1 MKIFL
6 SFFFKYILSPR
17 VSSLIRPVSIVC
29 IFGLIVSIASLVVVI
44 SVMSGFGS
52 SLKDRLL
59 SHEPHLVVYKDS
71 SQNMNLLDQ
80 VQKIL
85 AQSRLDN
92 DIQSIRSF
100 ETQDIILKNSEGHF
114 AGAIARGYGSKDLR
128 ALTQG
133 SDEKYFEDV
142 NSKVEWDSSNI
153 ISIKKDKVR
162 IHIGVE
168 LADQLSAYE
177 GDFVFIMPAESL
189 LTPPTDMAPPEEVQ
203 IDSLIF
209 SVHSYINNK
218 KILYEKGSIV
228 SLQETA
234 SLSQGVEIFLKDPA
248 KYKPYK
254 EILKTKGFD
263 VQSWSDQNSSLFFA
277 LKIEKIIMTVFL
289 ALAALIAGFSIASMI
304 QLLMTQQR
312 QDIGILMVMGYPVR
326 QVRKLFVH
334 LAFMMSFLGVSSGV
348 LLGYLICIFLKF
360 VPIDLLPSIYVDR
373 KIPVIMQTEVF
384 VGVFILAGLLAY
396 IISLVSVRF
405 YTLSSIVNLLLK
417 KA

>member
-17 VSSLIRPVSIVC
+17 ASSLIRPVSLVC

-59 SHEPHLVVYKDS
+59 SHEPHLVVYKS
-71 SQNMNLLDQ
+71 ASQGMDFLDN
-80 VQKIL
+80 VRKIL
-85 AQSRLDN
+85 IQSHLDK

-100 ETQDIILKNSEGHF
+100 ETQDIILKNAEGNF
-114 AGAIARGYGSKDLR
+114 AGAIARGYDSTDLK

-133 SDEKYFEDV
+133 SDDKYFEGV

-153 ISIKKDKVR
+153 ADVKKTRTR

-177 GDFVFIMPAESL
+177 GNFVFVMPAESL
-189 LTPPTDMAPPEEVQ
+189 LTPPTEMVPPEEVQ

-209 SVHSYINNK
+209 SSHSYTNNK
-218 KILYEKGSIV
+218 KILYETNSIA
-228 SLQETA
+228 SLKDTA

-334 LAFMMSFLGVSSGV
+334 LAFMMAFLGVSGGV

-405 YTLSSIVNLLLK
+405 YTLSSIVNLLK

>member
-17 VSSLIRPVSIVC
+17 ASSLIRPVSLVC

-59 SHEPHLVVYKDS
+59 SHEPHLVVYKS
-71 SQNMNLLDQ
+71 ASQGMDFLDN
-80 VQKIL
+80 VRKIL
-85 AQSRLDN
+85 IQSHLDK

-100 ETQDIILKNSEGHF
+100 ETQDIILKNAEGNF
-114 AGAIARGYGSKDLR
+114 AGAIARGYDSTDLK

-133 SDEKYFEDV
+133 SDDKYFEGV

-153 ISIKKDKVR
+153 ADVKKTRTR

-177 GDFVFIMPAESL
+177 GDFVFVMPAESL
-189 LTPPTDMAPPEEVQ
+189 LTPPTEMVPPEEVQ

-209 SVHSYINNK
+209 SSHSYTNNK
-218 KILYEKGSIV
+218 KILYETNSIA
-228 SLQETA
+228 SLKDTA
-234 SLSQGVEIFLKDPA
+234 SLSQGVEIFLQDPA

-312 QDIGILMVMGYPVR
+312 QDIGILMVMGYPIR

-334 LAFMMSFLGVSSGV
+334 LAFMMAFLGVSGGV

-405 YTLSSIVNLLLK
+405 YTLSSIVNLLK